1 MTDINLDRLRP
12 VSSRRNS
19 LVKELRAAFHSG
31 APTDDLHCALDGSKI
46 VEEAIRSGWRLKA
59 VFFAESA
66 RERAG
71 KLLPQLS
78 SHTEILLLP
87 DEVFRS
93 AVLTESPQGIAAL
106 AKIREHTLADL
117 LRPENPLIV
126 VAAGL
131 QDPGNLGTIVRSAEA
146 FGASGLT
153 AVEGTVNP
161 FTPKVIRGSAGSV
174 FRLPLLKA
182 SSSDVLRA
190 LRGRGVRLL
199 ATSSHKSTPLQETDL
214 SGPLAIIIG
223 NEGAGVSRD
232 LLAQADQNIGIP
244 HSPKVE
250 SLNAGIA
257 ASVVLYE
264 CSRQRL
270 VTAKARRHEE

>member
-1 MTDINLDRLRP
+1 MTSTNLDRLRP
-12 VSSRRNS
+12 VSSRQNS
-19 LVKELRAAFHSG
+19 LVKELRAAFHAG
-31 APTDDLHCALDGSKI
+31 VPTDDFLCAIDGLKI

-59 VFFAESA
+59 VFVAESS

-78 SHTEILLLP
+78 SHTETLLLP

-106 AKIREHTLADL
+106 ARIREHSLDDV
-117 LRPENPLIV
+117 LRHSNPLVII
-126 VAAGL
+126 AAGL
-131 QDPGNLGTIVRSAEA
+131 QDPGNLGTIIRSAEA
-146 FGASGLT
+146 FGASGLL

-161 FTPKVIRGSAGSV
+161 FNPKVIRGSAGSV
-174 FRLPLLKA
+174 FRLPLRKA
-182 SSSDVLRA
+182 TATEALSAVREHGLRI
-190 LRGRGVRLL
+190 L
-199 ATSSHKSTPLQETDL
+199 ATSSHKSTPLQEADL

-244 HSPKVE
+244 HSSRVE

-257 ASVVLYE
+257 ASVILYE
-264 CSRQRL
+264 CARQR
-270 VTAKARRHEE
+270 A